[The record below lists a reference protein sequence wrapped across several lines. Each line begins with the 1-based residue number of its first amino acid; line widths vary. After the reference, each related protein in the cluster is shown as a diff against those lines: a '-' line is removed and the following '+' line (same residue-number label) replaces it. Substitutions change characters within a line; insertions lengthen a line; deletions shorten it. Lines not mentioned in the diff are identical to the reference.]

1 MDNFSPFLKLLF
13 LVECVCYFVPAIGEV
28 FQVLLQMLLSQQT
41 NLLKEF
47 YKILL
52 RFRCLKGMTFSTF
65 GYLHF
70 CLN

>member
-1 MDNFSPFLKLLF
+1 
-13 LVECVCYFVPAIGEV
+13 V